1 MCSAHDR
8 VRGPTCGNRRSGGRG
23 LKRVAAGRVR
33 PRSRRILSVVSAET
47 YDETTLDT
55 FFSIRVRASQ
65 LAMWRAGA
73 DYYELS
79 LSDFVRTAVDYFA
92 DPRPE
97 DDAEFSFG

>member
-1 MCSAHDR
+1 
-8 VRGPTCGNRRSGGRG
+8 
-23 LKRVAAGRVR
+23 
-33 PRSRRILSVVSAET
+33 VSAET

-73 DYYELS
+73 DYCELS
-79 LSDFVRTAVDYFA
+79 LSEYVRRAVDYFA